1 VANGENATTIG
12 LGGFTLTKSGAG
24 ALNLTRTK
32 VIEGTLEVA
41 AGSIACTS
49 VTLGAANSEVTLKMS
64 GEGTFT
70 STNALTLGGE
80 TVFESEKSGG
90 STIACA
96 ITNPQRLAKSGSQD
110 LTLSG
115 SISGDGKLDVVAGKL
130 ILTAAN
136 ERPRYGIVNGTTTI
150 ATGATLDL
158 SATGAKLCTTWNSSP
173 MTVNGTLIVHTFGYN
188 GSLGTLSTDTPAMF
202 TVNGGT
208 VEIRSSDANNGNR
221 RVAIG
226 ASGGTF
232 FIPTGVTT
240 TISESIVNN
249 GGFTKAGD
257 GALTLSGVMS
267 ANGPLTVSAGRLK
280 IATVVDSNRKTAT
293 ADTTIAAGATLEL
306 PAYTGTTGDR
316 GLYGGWQDAANSPTV
331 TVRGTLIVQ
340 DLTWGKSLGGLGNEG
355 EYFQLDGGTVEIQNN
370 SPETKR
376 PIKVLPN
383 GGTITVAAGKTY
395 TQLAQSVI
403 ANGPVTFS
411 GAGNVIIAHTIT
423 GNGVLTLAGSGTV
436 AFNSTAA
443 VPNAITVNKGATIKG
458 TANLSGAVTFN
469 DGAKIDA
476 STNELRLTNAAAP
489 TIKGSVTVT
498 PKASANTNDY
508 IVTCG
513 GTPDAATAQKLLV
526 AGWGVKPVPSTTKGY
541 ALGVAASSIPVPATG
556 GTYTDEAKQALAV
569 IAAANGA
576 TSVTSVTAKTAT
588 GSTSGKLLSAAEA
601 SAALGCF
608 SNIASASGTTIAIVY
623 DFGISALVP
632 TTEGWTVTAAVQGA
646 SGTSATFADGVTV
659 QLYAEGNTDSIAS
672 TKVSG
677 TASQTVELTVPTEN
691 SASFLN
697 KVLTVKAT
705 KLDPVP

>member
-1 VANGENATTIG
+1 
-12 LGGFTLTKSGAG
+12 
-24 ALNLTRTK
+24 
-32 VIEGTLEVA
+32 EGTLEVA
-41 AGSIACTS
+41 TGSIACTS

-70 STNALTLGGE
+70 STNALTLGGK
-80 TVFESEKSGG
+80 TFFESEKSGG

-96 ITNPQRLAKSGSQD
+96 ITNRQWLAKSGSQD

-136 ERPRYGIVNGTTTI
+136 ARPNENSMNGTTTI

-158 SATGAKLCTTWNSSP
+158 STPGAKLCTAWNESP

-306 PAYTGTTGDR
+306 PAYTGAR
-316 GLYGGWQDAANSPTV
+316 GLYGDWRNAANSPTV

-370 SPETKR
+370 SPETQR

-395 TQLAQSVI
+395 TQRAQRVI

-411 GAGNVIIAHTIT
+411 GAGNVVFHADCTIAGT
-423 GNGVLTLAGSGTV
+423 GALTLAGTGTYS
-436 AFNSTAA
+436 FNKTCSN
-443 VPNAITVNKGATIKG
+443 PITVGAG
-458 TANLSGAVTFN
+458 R
-469 DGAKIDA
+469 DD
-476 STNELRLTNAAAP
+476 
-489 TIKGSVTVT
+489 
-498 PKASANTNDY
+498 
-508 IVTCG
+508 
-513 GTPDAATAQKLLV
+513 
-526 AGWGVKPVPSTTKGY
+526 
-541 ALGVAASSIPVPATG
+541 
-556 GTYTDEAKQALAV
+556 
-569 IAAANGA
+569 
-576 TSVTSVTAKTAT
+576 
-588 GSTSGKLLSAAEA
+588 
-601 SAALGCF
+601 
-608 SNIASASGTTIAIVY
+608 
-623 DFGISALVP
+623 
-632 TTEGWTVTAAVQGA
+632 
-646 SGTSATFADGVTV
+646 
-659 QLYAEGNTDSIAS
+659 
-672 TKVSG
+672 
-677 TASQTVELTVPTEN
+677 
-691 SASFLN
+691 
-697 KVLTVKAT
+697 
-705 KLDPVP
+705 

>member
-1 VANGENATTIG
+1 
-12 LGGFTLTKSGAG
+12 
-24 ALNLTRTK
+24 
-32 VIEGTLEVA
+32 
-41 AGSIACTS
+41 
-49 VTLGAANSEVTLKMS
+49 
-64 GEGTFT
+64 
-70 STNALTLGGE
+70 
-80 TVFESEKSGG
+80 
-90 STIACA
+90 
-96 ITNPQRLAKSGSQD
+96 
-110 LTLSG
+110 
-115 SISGDGKLDVVAGKL
+115 
-130 ILTAAN
+130 
-136 ERPRYGIVNGTTTI
+136 
-150 ATGATLDL
+150 
-158 SATGAKLCTTWNSSP
+158 
-173 MTVNGTLIVHTFGYN
+173 
-188 GSLGTLSTDTPAMF
+188 
-202 TVNGGT
+202 
-208 VEIRSSDANNGNR
+208 R

-370 SPETKR
+370 SPETQR

-395 TQLAQSVI
+395 TQLAQRVA

-411 GAGNVIIAHTIT
+411 GAGNVVFHADCTIAGT
-423 GNGVLTLAGSGTV
+423 GALTLAGTGTYS
-436 AFNSTAA
+436 FNKTCSN
-443 VPNAITVNKGATIKG
+443 PITVGAGATIKG

-489 TIKGSVTVT
+489 TIEGSVTVT

-576 TSVTSVTAKTAT
+576 TSVTSVTAKTA
-588 GSTSGKLLSAAEA
+588 
-601 SAALGCF
+601 
-608 SNIASASGTTIAIVY
+608 
-623 DFGISALVP
+623 
-632 TTEGWTVTAAVQGA
+632 
-646 SGTSATFADGVTV
+646 
-659 QLYAEGNTDSIAS
+659 
-672 TKVSG
+672 
-677 TASQTVELTVPTEN
+677 
-691 SASFLN
+691 
-697 KVLTVKAT
+697 
-705 KLDPVP
+705 